1 MKNIIYLIISFVFI
15 IWLFNFMKLNQ
26 LQERYDKAVIEY
38 NHLIKQDSIYKNTVD
53 SLEEVMDK
61 LEVLN
66 DELEQLNNGYDK
78 E

>member
-38 NHLIKQDSIYKNTVD
+38 NYLIKQDSIYKNTVD